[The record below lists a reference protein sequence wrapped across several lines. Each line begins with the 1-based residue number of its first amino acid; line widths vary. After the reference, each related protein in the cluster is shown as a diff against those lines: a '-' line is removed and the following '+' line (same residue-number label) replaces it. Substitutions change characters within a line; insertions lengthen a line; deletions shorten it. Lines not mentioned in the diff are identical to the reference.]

1 MHKVVLE
8 SWDKEISLPQGIR
21 TTFKSN
27 LTCKFLSIR
36 LILLFTFHYEIPC
49 VKFLASQTF
58 FNFGIGGDF
67 VNMSFI
73 WMIFPIFQWC
83 QKVPVLKEKNSKFLL
98 AIKSQKI
105 LQKNKQIF
113 FSISALAYIKWL
125 NKKMEANKH
134 NVIDS
139 TRLKEFNIGF
149 NISVMSQYLV

>member
-1 MHKVVLE
+1 MWKVICVL
-8 SWDKEISLPQGIR
+8 WILIFKLDLDKEISLPQGIR

-36 LILLFTFHYEIPC
+36 LKLLFTFHYEIPC

-58 FNFGIGGDF
+58 FNFGISGDF

-83 QKVPVLKEKNSKFLL
+83 QKVPVLKEK
-98 AIKSQKI
+98 KI
-105 LQKNKQIF
+105 LNFSWPLKVRKSMKKKMFLSSIPPKNKQSF

-125 NKKMEANKH
+125 NKKFG
-134 NVIDS
+134 S
-139 TRLKEFNIGF
+139 TSIYILITG
-149 NISVMSQYLV
+149 